1 MENKELKPKDVYR
14 PVKARPLTSG
24 GEQALYYLYQPI
36 TGSDAIAVYFT
47 LLGDGEDSRQTEYL
61 HIDALNA
68 LDMGLPRFLA
78 ARKRLEGIGLLKVYV
93 KNDPEL
99 GQSYLY
105 ELLEPVAPSEF
116 FQEETL
122 ALLLLQK
129 VSEFKFQ
136 QLAQRFAPQ
145 KVERQGYQE
154 VTSRFVQIYGQVEV
168 TSELTLVETETA
180 PYQNL
185 TDAASLKVDLSA
197 LDWQFMQDFGE
208 KKYIDPAL
216 YTKELREKL
225 SFYHEFFG
233 FTELELVDLVA
244 QAVSLETGELSYKEL
259 EKLAQAKGQSPR
271 EQKNESTIEAPE
283 QALRRKNA
291 FLAQGY
297 TEADWQAVE
306 AAEAYP
312 PMKYLQA
319 LKKAKRSFV
328 TKNEEWLLKDLVEK
342 SPLPNPVINQLL
354 NYVLVDQNKSDLN
367 ARFVN
372 TIATDWSEKQL
383 KTAIDAINYVRQRKI
398 EQKEQQT
405 QKQTKQKQTNSRY
418 NRPQKQETLE
428 DWTKYTVKPAD
439 PALEAEL
446 DRQLK
451 EFYQEEGDK

>member
-154 VTSRFVQIYGQVEV
+154 VTSRFAQIYGQVEV

-372 TIATDWSEKQL
+372 TIATDWSEKQI
-383 KTAIDAINYVRQRKI
+383 KTAIDAINYVRQRKL

>member
-36 TGSDAIAVYFT
+36 TGSDAIALYFT
-47 LLGDGEDSRQTEYL
+47 LLGDGEDPQQEEYL

-68 LDMGLPRFLA
+68 LDMGLPRFIA
-78 ARKRLEGIGLLKVYV
+78 ARKRLEGIGLLKVYC

-105 ELLEPVAPSEF
+105 ELLEPAAPTEF

-122 ALLLLQK
+122 ALLLLRK

-136 QLAQRFAPQ
+136 QLVQRFAPQ
-145 KVERQGYQE
+145 KISRQGYQE
-154 VTSRFVQIYGQVEV
+154 VTSRFAEVYGQLEV
-168 TSELTLVETETA
+168 TSEVALVEAETA
-180 PYQNL
+180 PYHEL
-185 TDAASLKVDLSA
+185 TDTGTVKVDISA

-208 KKYIDPAL
+208 KKYIDPTL

-233 FTELELVDLVA
+233 YTELELVDMVA
-244 QAVSLETGELSYKEL
+244 QAISLETGELSYKEL
-259 EKLAQAKGQSPR
+259 EKIAQAKSQLPPSKKT
-271 EQKNESTIEAPE
+271 EATSEAPE

-312 PMKYLQA
+312 PLKYLQA

-367 ARFVN
+367 ARLVN

-383 KTAIDAINYVRQRKI
+383 KTASDAINYVRQRKL

-405 QKQTKQKQTNSRY
+405 QKQTKQKQTSNRY